1 MSSSDNSSP
10 RPSGIRSMTGY
21 AQTRK
26 QTSAGELTFSLRS
39 VNHRGLDL
47 HFHLNA
53 EFAPYEAGIRALL
66 KEGVGRGH
74 LEIRASLAR
83 ESNGVSVS
91 INREALRR
99 YAAAFREA
107 SLELQIAS
115 EPDLNV
121 LLGLP
126 GVFTGALNG
135 APEAKPLG
143 PDFTAELLDAAAAC
157 IRDLN
162 ECREREGRELA
173 AIISRELT
181 EIENATQEILS
192 LRTEA
197 LEFFHRRLRERLS
210 EMLGAAFSSDG
221 RLAEEAA
228 LLADR
233 SDVHEELTR
242 LEVHAREM
250 RRILENGGPI
260 GKPLDF
266 LLQEMNRE
274 TNTTVSKSSGA
285 GDPGLK
291 ITNLALGL
299 KANIERLREQALNL
313 ESRRREQLR
322 RGRNF
327 PFRGHGIGLSQRTHD
342 DSFHHFGP
350 VGLGKIHASGQA
362 DGRR

>member
-1 MSSSDNSSP
+1 MSSSDNFP
-10 RPSGIRSMTGY
+10 ARLSGVRSMTGF
-21 AQTRK
+21 AQARK

-47 HFHLNA
+47 HFHLNG

-66 KEGVGRGH
+66 KEGIGRGH
-74 LEIRASLAR
+74 IEIRASLAR
-83 ESNGVSVS
+83 ESSAGAVG
-91 INREALRR
+91 INREALQR
-99 YAAAFREA
+99 YAAAFLEA
-107 SLELQIAS
+107 CTELQIDS
-115 EPDLNV
+115 EPDMNV

-126 GVFTGALNG
+126 GVLTSAGNGAL
-135 APEAKPLG
+135 EAKQPG
-143 PDFTAELLDAAAAC
+143 PDFTAELLDAASAC
-157 IRDLN
+157 LRELN

-173 AIISRELT
+173 VIISREL
-181 EIENATQEILS
+181 EAIEKATRQILD

-197 LEFFHRRLRERLS
+197 LAFFHRRLHERLS
-210 EMLGAAFSSDG
+210 EMLGEAFTSEG

-299 KANIERLREQALNL
+299 KANIERIREQALNL
-313 ESRRREQLR
+313 E
-322 RGRNF
+322 
-327 PFRGHGIGLSQRTHD
+327 
-342 DSFHHFGP
+342 
-350 VGLGKIHASGQA
+350 
-362 DGRR
+362 

>member
-1 MSSSDNSSP
+1 
-10 RPSGIRSMTGY
+10 MTGY
-21 AQTRK
+21 AQARK

-47 HFHLNA
+47 HFHLNG

-66 KEGVGRGH
+66 KEAVGRGH
-74 LEIRASLAR
+74 VEIRASLAR
-83 ESNGVSVS
+83 EAGAAVLT
-91 INREALRR
+91 INREALQR
-99 YAAAFREA
+99 YAGAFREA
-107 SLELQIAS
+107 CQELQITG

-126 GVFTGALNG
+126 GVLTGASNG
-135 APEAKPLG
+135 APEAKQLG
-143 PDFTAELLDAAAAC
+143 PDFAAELLDAASAC
-157 IRDLN
+157 VRELN
-162 ECREREGRELA
+162 ECREREGRELTL
-173 AIISRELT
+173 IISRELD
-181 EIENATQEILS
+181 EIENATRQILN
-192 LRTEA
+192 LRAEA
-197 LEFFHRRLRERLS
+197 LTFFHQRLRERLS
-210 EMLGAAFSSDG
+210 EMLGAAFSSEG

-299 KANIERLREQALNL
+299 KANIERIREQALNL
-313 ESRRREQLR
+313 E
-322 RGRNF
+322 
-327 PFRGHGIGLSQRTHD
+327 
-342 DSFHHFGP
+342 
-350 VGLGKIHASGQA
+350 
-362 DGRR
+362 